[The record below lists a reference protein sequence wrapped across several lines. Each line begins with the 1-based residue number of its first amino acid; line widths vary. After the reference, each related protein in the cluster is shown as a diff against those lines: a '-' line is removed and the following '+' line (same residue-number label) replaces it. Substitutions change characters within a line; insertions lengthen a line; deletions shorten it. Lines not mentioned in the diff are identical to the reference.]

1 MDLVFSPEQEELRA
15 SLRRFLSEKSPMS
28 AVRALMDGPV
38 GYDPAVWRQMAQQLG
53 LQGLA
58 LPEKYGGSGYGFVEL
73 AVVQE
78 ELGRALL
85 PGPFTSTVV
94 LAAHAV
100 LDAADPAA
108 AEELLPGIADGST
121 IATLAAAGADGR
133 WDPGAPALS
142 AEPVSAGW
150 VLRGTVGQVPD
161 GHLAGLVLASARTTA
176 GPSLFAVDGSAA
188 NLTRTPRA
196 TLDQTSRLA
205 RLEFDGVAARLVG
218 ADGAA
223 GSTLRRTL
231 DRAAVALALEQV
243 GGAQRALEM
252 AVEYAKVRQQFD
264 RPIGSFQAVGQRV
277 ADAYIQVLA
286 LRLALWNAAWKLD
299 AGADPDVELDT
310 DAEWDEGA
318 VASAVA
324 IAKFWAAEAGHH
336 VAHTAVHVHGGAG
349 IDVEHQVHRH
359 FLAAKRAEFELGG
372 ATAQLRTLG
381 TILAR

>member
-1 MDLVFSPEQEELRA
+1 VDLVFSPEQEELRA

-100 LDAADPAA
+100 LDAADPGA

-264 RPIGSFQAVGQRV
+264 RPIGSFQALKHKAADVLVQVESARAAAYYATWAV
-277 ADAYIQVLA
+277 ARDSE
-286 LRLALWNAAWKLD
+286 
-299 AGADPDVELDT
+299 ELP
-310 DAEWDEGA
+310 A
-318 VASAVA
+318 VASL
-324 IAKFWAAEAGHH
+324 AKAYCSDAFFAAAAENIQI
-336 VAHTAVHVHGGAG
+336 HGGIG
-349 IDVEHQVHRH
+349 FTWEHDAHLY
-359 FLAAKRAEFELGG
+359 FKRAAATKLFLGDP
-372 ATAQLRTLG
+372 AFHRER
-381 TILAR
+381 LAVSIGL